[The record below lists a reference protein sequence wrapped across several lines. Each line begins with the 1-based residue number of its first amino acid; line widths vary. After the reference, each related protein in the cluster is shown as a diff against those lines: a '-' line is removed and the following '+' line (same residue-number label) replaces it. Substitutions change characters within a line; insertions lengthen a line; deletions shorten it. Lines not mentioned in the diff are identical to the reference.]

1 MVNSNGAHGQVA
13 ILIDEFGEIAQPDRS
28 FAPGLANH
36 FNWMRVTRRAA
47 LATTSSRLLL
57 RREHSIHSGYC
68 SSAHQAACKS
78 PPVADKT
85 TRGNSMPS
93 TAPGVTSASLIV
105 IILTGAAIGALVG
118 GIIGT
123 NLETAPLAIASGF
136 IATIVAV
143 IVRNKLLNR
152 FSGVGP
158 DDFQIPMVV
167 AVFAVIASIA
177 GSLASKE
184 VLDQVGGVWSPVW
197 VGTLAGLGSAILMA
211 LLMITYHMYPE
222 PRRA

>member
-1 MVNSNGAHGQVA
+1 
-13 ILIDEFGEIAQPDRS
+13 
-28 FAPGLANH
+28 
-36 FNWMRVTRRAA
+36 
-47 LATTSSRLLL
+47 
-57 RREHSIHSGYC
+57 
-68 SSAHQAACKS
+68 
-78 PPVADKT
+78 
-85 TRGNSMPS
+85 MPS

-118 GIIGT
+118 GILGPY
-123 NLETAPLAIASGF
+123 LETAPLAIAAGF

-177 GSLASKE
+177 GSLASK
-184 VLDQVGGVWSPVW
+184 GYSIRSAASSRRYGPVR
-197 VGTLAGLGSAILMA
+197 LPGS
-211 LLMITYHMYPE
+211 
-222 PRRA
+222 PRRSSCRC

>member
-1 MVNSNGAHGQVA
+1 M
-13 ILIDEFGEIAQPDRS
+13 AQ
-28 FAPGLANH
+28 
-36 FNWMRVTRRAA
+36 RV
-47 LATTSSRLLL
+47 
-57 RREHSIHSGYC
+57 
-68 SSAHQAACKS
+68 Q
-78 PPVADKT
+78 
-85 TRGNSMPS
+85 
-93 TAPGVTSASLIV
+93 GVTSASLIV
-105 IILTGAAIGALVG
+105 IILTAAAIGAIVG
-118 GIIGT
+118 GLIGT
-123 NLETAPLAIASGF
+123 RLDTAPLAIAAGF
-136 IATIVAV
+136 IATVVAV
-143 IVRNKLLNR
+143 VVRNKLLNR

-184 VLDQVGGVWSPVW
+184 LLDQVGGVWSPVW

>member
-1 MVNSNGAHGQVA
+1 
-13 ILIDEFGEIAQPDRS
+13 
-28 FAPGLANH
+28 
-36 FNWMRVTRRAA
+36 
-47 LATTSSRLLL
+47 
-57 RREHSIHSGYC
+57 
-68 SSAHQAACKS
+68 
-78 PPVADKT
+78 
-85 TRGNSMPS
+85 MPS

-143 IVRNKLLNR
+143 VVRNKLLNR

>member
-1 MVNSNGAHGQVA
+1 
-13 ILIDEFGEIAQPDRS
+13 
-28 FAPGLANH
+28 
-36 FNWMRVTRRAA
+36 
-47 LATTSSRLLL
+47 
-57 RREHSIHSGYC
+57 
-68 SSAHQAACKS
+68 
-78 PPVADKT
+78 
-85 TRGNSMPS
+85 MPS

-136 IATIVAV
+136 VATIVAV